1 MTEARPAISEYI
13 NLGEGIPY
21 AEYHRHINSY
31 VFASKFVQN
40 KVVLDIACGSGTGTT
55 YLAGKD
61 AKTADRNYE
70 VIPVKDNV
78 FKTPMT
84 ILAVAAERG

>member
-21 AEYHRHINSY
+21 AEYQRHINSY
-31 VFASKFVQN
+31 IFASKFIEN

-55 YLAGKD
+55 YSAGKG

-78 FKTPMT
+78 FKSPTT
-84 ILAVAAERG
+84 ILAVAAKRG